1 MIYFWIVKKNKNIA
15 VITGDLVASS
25 EISSN
30 QYSCM
35 NEELSKY
42 LGNNPFVMLPLTFYR
57 GDSFQLMVIA
67 EKSAEVALTIQSIIL
82 WKTETWARI
91 SIGIGTVSKIEPGNV
106 LQSEGEA
113 FQLSGHQIDNMK
125 AEGRLFKIA
134 TNSPRHQP
142 MLDVAFHLADS
153 MISNW
158 KPGQAS
164 TIAMATQCKTQ
175 KEMAQRL
182 NISEPAVSKSLKS
195 VNWPAFDT
203 LLKGYEKTIKLI

>member
-1 MIYFWIVKKNKNIA
+1 MVKKNKNIA

-25 EISSN
+25 EVSSN
-30 QYSCM
+30 QFSCM
-35 NEELSKY
+35 NEELSNY
-42 LGNNPFVMLPLTFYR
+42 LDNNPFVMLPLTFYR
-57 GDSFQLMVIA
+57 GDSFQLMVNA

-82 WKTETWARI
+82 WKAETWARI
-91 SIGIGTVSKIEPGNV
+91 SVGIGSVSKIEPGNV

-113 FQLSGHQIDNMK
+113 FQLSGHQLDNMK

-134 TNSPRHQP
+134 TNSSKFQP
-142 MLDVAFHLADS
+142 MLSAAFHLADS
-153 MISNW
+153 MISSW

-164 TIAMATQCKTQ
+164 AIAMATQCKTQ

-195 VNWPAFDT
+195 ANWPAFET
-203 LLKGYEKTIKLI
+203 FLRGYEETIKLI